1 VSAGEAFE
9 DLVFHGLSR
18 LPQPGEELRTTRFTR
33 TLGGGTLITAVAA
46 ARMGTRV
53 EVVSALAD
61 AAVARLTAEGVR
73 VRNLRAAGEPHAL
86 SVALSTRTDRAFV
99 TFDGVNERLEE
110 RLLRAFGRRLPQARH
125 LHVAL
130 GPRDV
135 PAWTRLVERCRAR
148 GITTS
153 WDFGWHEALPG
164 RRGFAALVGAL
175 DWVFVNEQEARHYA
189 GATTL
194 GRAIRRWE
202 SLARRTVIKH
212 GARGAM
218 SIVDGAV
225 LRVAAPRVHVVDTT
239 GAGDAFNGGFLAAC
253 VAGQPVHACLRAG
266 VRLGSRSTGAAG
278 GLDGLPSRGVA
289 SPLRARGRR

>member
-1 VSAGEAFE
+1 MSAGEAFE

-33 TLGGGTLITAVAA
+33 TVGGGTLITAVAA

-61 AAVARLTAEGVR
+61 AAVARLRAEGVR
-73 VRNLRAAGEPHAL
+73 VHNLRAPGEPHAV

-110 RLLRAFGRRLPQARH
+110 RVLSAFGRRLPRARH

-135 PAWTRLVERCRAR
+135 PAWTRLVERCRAS

-153 WDFGWHEALPG
+153 WDFGWHEALAG
-164 RRGFAALVGAL
+164 RRGFVELLGAL
-175 DWVFVNEQEARHYA
+175 DWVFVNEREARHYT
-189 GATTL
+189 GATRL
-194 GRAIRRWE
+194 AQAIPRWR
-202 SLARRTVIKH
+202 SLARRTVLKQ

-218 SIVDGAV
+218 SIIDGAV
-225 LRVAAPRVHVVDTT
+225 LRVPAPRVHVVDTT
-239 GAGDAFNGGFLAAC
+239 GAGDAFNGGFLAAF
-253 VAGQPVHACLRAG
+253 VAGEPVDACLRAG
-266 VRLGSRSTGAAG
+266 VRLGSLSTGAAG
-278 GLDGLPSRGVA
+278 GLDGLPSRQTAG
-289 SPLRARGRR
+289 PPRAQRRR